1 MNAIFSNARGILVS
15 AGILLVMLIVVFGV
29 LHAVEKFA
37 PAPISTAANWASDHA
52 SPSGWNG

>member
-15 AGILLVMLIVVFGV
+15 AGILLVMLIVLFGV

-37 PAPISTAANWASDHA
+37 PAPLSTAANWASDHA
-52 SPSGWNG
+52 SASGWS